1 MFVHDELN
9 DEISTNGWYALYDR
23 LRITMNF
30 KTYWH
35 FRWADQDDSRSELT
49 DWDPENPPYVYAG
62 AANWFDGYAIAW
74 GKWVPLRIPL
84 SPGQHTFEF
93 EHFIDGSES
102 DPNNIFGTR
111 SMYLDDLKVVYETAA
126 GEVITTPAVELISFD
141 GSEGYSTERKLEGA
155 IMPPVKHSE
164 YSLPFH
170 PGSVHEYT
178 SVEAR
183 DLSLSLWIQAQPG
196 ETIRDKIRHL
206 ISTIANKER
215 GALFAEYQDGTTREL
230 GCRLSE
236 VDQDENPD
244 TQGIGRIFRTM
255 LTFRAFDPF
264 WYGVLEKL
272 TTTVVDEGTSINNN
286 GDFET
291 WPILRIFGP
300 ITDPEIIMKNPEDPA
315 DLEAVRRVK
324 LNYTVLAGR
333 IVSIDTRPGYK
344 TITLDDG
351 TNLYS
356 TLDGSLDQMF
366 SIPPGEWLIDL
377 DGSGNDENTLLEINW
392 RRAYWGL

>member
-1 MFVHDELN
+1 M
-9 DEISTNGWYALYDR
+9 
-23 LRITMNF
+23 
-30 KTYWH
+30 
-35 FRWADQDDSRSELT
+35 
-49 DWDPENPPYVYAG
+49 
-62 AANWFDGYAIAW
+62 
-74 GKWVPLRIPL
+74 
-84 SPGQHTFEF
+84 
-93 EHFIDGSES
+93 
-102 DPNNIFGTR
+102 
-111 SMYLDDLKVVYETAA
+111 
-126 GEVITTPAVELISFD
+126 
-141 GSEGYSTERKLEGA
+141 
-155 IMPPVKHSE
+155 KHSE

-272 TTTVVDEGTSINNN
+272 TTTVVDEGTSINN
-286 GDFET
+286 
-291 WPILRIFGP
+291 
-300 ITDPEIIMKNPEDPA
+300 
-315 DLEAVRRVK
+315 
-324 LNYTVLAGR
+324 
-333 IVSIDTRPGYK
+333 
-344 TITLDDG
+344 
-351 TNLYS
+351 
-356 TLDGSLDQMF
+356 Q
-366 SIPPGEWLIDL
+366 
-377 DGSGNDENTLLEINW
+377 
-392 RRAYWGL
+392 WGL